1 MQEQLMSDYGDHKPA
16 TRDAW
21 NFLQVRLSCCGAKN
35 YTDYVNSSWANHTV
49 SYSSYL
55 LSWLTQKNN
64 ICFNV
69 LYLVRRS
76 TRVNYNYCFYLVFD

>member
-55 LSWLTQKNN
+55 LSWLTQKKTT
-64 ICFNV
+64 FV
-69 LYLVRRS
+69 LTYYTSYVGLRE
-76 TRVNYNYCFYLVFD
+76 